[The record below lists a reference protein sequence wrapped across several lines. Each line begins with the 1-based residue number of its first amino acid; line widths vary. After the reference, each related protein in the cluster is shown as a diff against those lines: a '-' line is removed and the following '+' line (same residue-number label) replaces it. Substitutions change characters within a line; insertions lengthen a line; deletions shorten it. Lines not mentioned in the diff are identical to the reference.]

1 MEKYIS
7 IINSPAATDFVIS
20 GNTVSVTGLKPF
32 SKNDILSL
40 KAKKYLWGTP
50 MKYATDRLTLSAG
63 DTIRFSITQNVNNI
77 LETYYFS
84 YVFDSY
90 ANLITAISNWS
101 TASAVNVTVVGTG
114 TTDITITA
122 TADTT
127 NVSFEIG
134 GSITTAA
141 GLNSGVT
148 FTYTATLSL
157 SSVATATPTN
167 IGDTISFSKTAHGL
181 KNGQVV
187 TISGFTQ
194 CAAGYNGGI
203 YRVSWSSANAFTLSS
218 MNGTTCVASN
228 TTAGASGVVTVLASE
243 EFGTYTQVNA
253 EALANGSTQTATST
267 TSSYSCLEIQ
277 ATYSNTAMG
286 NLVQPQLFTAN
297 VWYVDAASS
306 GVAAQS
312 AGTIAFE
319 AAFQTVIS

>member
-7 IINSPAATDFVIS
+7 IVNSPAATDFVIS
-20 GNTVSVTGLKPF
+20 GNTVTVTGLKPF

-50 MKYATDRLTLSAG
+50 MKYATSAFTLSAG
-63 DTIRFSITQNVNNI
+63 DTLRFSITQNVNSI

-84 YVFDSY
+84 YVFDTY
-90 ANLITAISNWS
+90 ANLITAIANWS

-134 GSITTAA
+134 GSVTTSA
-141 GLNSGVT
+141 GVSSGVT
-148 FTYTATLSL
+148 FVYTATSTLSTVTTDAPAIG
-157 SSVATATPTN
+157 SVITFTKST
-167 IGDTISFSKTAHGL
+167 HGL

-187 TISGFTQ
+187 ALSGFNNNG
-194 CAAGYNGGI
+194 AAFNGNV
-203 YRVSWSSANAFTLSS
+203 YRVTWASSSTFKLSY
-218 MNGTTCVASN
+218 MNGATVVALDSSGAA
-228 TTAGASGVVTVLASE
+228 TAGTVTVLASE
-243 EFGTYTQVNA
+243 EYGTYTQVNA
-253 EALANGSTQTATST
+253 EAAANGSTQTATST

-286 NLVQPQLFTAN
+286 NLVQPQMFTAN

-319 AAFQTVIS
+319 AAFQSVIS